1 MSTQFW
7 FYYLL
12 LVVYRNQQ
20 SSSTD
25 MSTGTT
31 PLTPPPNT
39 ASPDV
44 YPDGDYNSF
53 GTRYQFWL
61 FLYSVTKVK
70 SMIAGALGE
79 GFFGGAGAVKKLY
92 FFFFNC
98 YDTNIFSMQSQWEIL
113 IFILLSWIKLK
124 SRLGLKMTDSMKL
137 CTTTLHIRNITKI
150 IYQYRSILIGVQ
162 DSAVPV
168 LPRERR

>member
-44 YPDGDYNSF
+44 YPDGDNNSF
-53 GTRYQFWL
+53 GTRYNICVWL

-70 SMIAGALGE
+70 SMVATCLSTRRE
-79 GFFGGAGAVKKLY
+79 YFGRAGAVKKLGIL
-92 FFFFNC
+92 FILQLL
-98 YDTNIFSMQSQWEIL
+98 DTNIFSKQSQLEIL
-113 IFILLSWIKLK
+113 IFIFLSWIKLK

-137 CTTTLHIRNITKI
+137 CTTTLHIRNTTKI
-150 IYQYRSILIGVQ
+150 IYQYRSTVF
-162 DSAVPV
+162 
-168 LPRERR
+168 